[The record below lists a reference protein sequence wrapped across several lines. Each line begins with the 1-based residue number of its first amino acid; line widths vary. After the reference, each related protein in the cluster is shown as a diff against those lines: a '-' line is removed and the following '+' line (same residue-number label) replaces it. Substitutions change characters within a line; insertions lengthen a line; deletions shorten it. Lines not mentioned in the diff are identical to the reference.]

1 MSKLNERRKEIRD
14 LSYSEAQKEL
24 TELRL
29 RLFNLR
35 LQQQRG
41 EVKNS
46 RVFAQTRKD
55 IARLLHHITEL
66 ETAEVASAS
75 TEAEEGKE

>member
-1 MSKLNERRKEIRD
+1 VSKLNDRRKEISDMSAR
-14 LSYSEAQKEL
+14 EAQNQVK
-24 TELRL
+24 ELRL
-29 RLFNLR
+29 KLFNLR

-55 IARLLHHITEL
+55 IARLLQRLTVL
-66 ETAEVASAS
+66 ESEQ
-75 TEAEEGKE
+75 

>member
-1 MSKLNERRKEIRD
+1 MSKLNERRKQVFNYTED
-14 LSYSEAQKEL
+14 EAAKEL
-24 TELRL
+24 RELRL
-29 RLFNLR
+29 KLFNLR

-55 IARLLHHITEL
+55 IARLQHRLTQL
-66 ETAEVASAS
+66 RN
-75 TEAEEGKE
+75 EE

>member
-1 MSKLNERRKEIRD
+1 MSNLRERRQHIQA
-14 LSYSEAQKEL
+14 LSYNEAQREL
-24 TELRL
+24 KELRL
-29 RLFNLR
+29 KLFNLR

-55 IARLLHHITEL
+55 IARVLHRLTEL
-66 ETAEVASAS
+66 ERES
-75 TEAEEGKE
+75 